1 MEHGYGGHPYG
12 TGPQQQFPPPPPLH
26 GGPQH
31 FVPPQG
37 AAPPFFPPP
46 PPMAAFAPYGPA
58 MPYPAAA
65 FAPPPAPLQQQVPI
79 PQGFFNPWE
88 PPPPIAPPPGDSE
101 LQKRIE
107 KLVEY
112 AAKNGPEFEKMLKEK
127 QKDNPLYAFLFGAE
141 GFGYYRYKLWI
152 TVNPHLGGP
161 YMTPPLPA
169 LSAPNSNFNP
179 NLNPTLASLNP
190 TLGPVNPALNAA
202 LNTPLH
208 SVSVAQGV
216 LPQYYDQQQQMAQQH
231 HQPAYFEP
239 AYQETVPK
247 TFKGLSGPLPADV
260 AVELQSVLENLTG
273 TKESIKGAK
282 NWFMQ
287 RLPFAPAL
295 AEALRERVLALDD
308 DIRQLHVIYLANDI
322 LFDSLQRRINLK
334 ELDNEALA
342 FQPVLGSM
350 LAAIYYNPQ
359 NKEANQTR
367 LQKILQFWG
376 SKEVYSKE
384 IISALENEMMAGP
397 PVGYRAPVPLSIPQ
411 MEKSL
416 PLPANLTASF
426 LPEPVSSNEH
436 VRVPSPERP
445 QSFHSPSG
453 KEENPLIAAFSGA
466 AQYGTSVITP
476 SVGQQVVVN
485 SVPPVYPA
493 LNPPFLSS
501 LTTPTPAISQPAPA
515 QLPTTIRA
523 PDPPPYPLFPPGLI
537 PGMVRKMQ
545 IGTGVP
551 YSALSPLD
559 IPAVIPPSTT
569 SDSYV
574 LDRVAKFF
582 KDIGE
587 IDPLEGQVKGTGS
600 LMDEDER
607 EERERSRTGGACIPP
622 PTSLAVDPDTNTL
635 PDGSMEHKP
644 GAINTGRLGLG
655 AVADPNEIT
664 QYDDVYTSYRK
675 QRSTSYHTFM
685 SARAAAR

>member
-1 MEHGYGGHPYG
+1 MDHGYGGHPYG
-12 TGPQQQFPPPPPLH
+12 TGPQQFPPPPPSMH
-26 GGPQH
+26 GVPQQ
-31 FVPPQG
+31 FSQA
-37 AAPPFFPPP
+37 AAPPAFFPGPP
-46 PPMAAFAPYGPA
+46 APGMGGFPPYGPSI
-58 MPYPAAA
+58 PYPPAAGP
-65 FAPPPAPLQQQVPI
+65 FAPPPAPLQQQVPL
-79 PQGFFNPWE
+79 PLAFFNPWE
-88 PPPPIAPPPGDSE
+88 PPPHIVPPPADPE

-141 GFGYYRYKLWI
+141 GFAYYRYKLWV

-161 YMTPPLPA
+161 FMNPPPMPA
-169 LSAPNSNFNP
+169 LSAANPNFNP
-179 NLNPTLASLNP
+179 ALASL
-190 TLGPVNPALNAA
+190 TSGIGPVNPGLNP
-202 LNTPLH
+202 LNTSMH
-208 SVSVAQGV
+208 SVM
-216 LPQYYDQQQQMAQQH
+216 PPFYDQPHPIPQPH
-231 HQPAYFEP
+231 HQAPYFEP
-239 AYQETVPK
+239 PYQENVPK
-247 TFKGLSGPLPADV
+247 SFKGLSGPLPTDV
-260 AVELQSVLENLTG
+260 AMELQSVLENLTG

-334 ELDNEALA
+334 EIDNEALA

-384 IISALENEMMAGP
+384 IITALENEMVAGP
-397 PVGYRAPVPLSIPQ
+397 PASYRPQGMLSVLHSEKSMPLSATLAGAV
-411 MEKSL
+411 SL
-416 PLPANLTASF
+416 PEA
-426 LPEPVSSNEH
+426 VSKVDHMRIS
-436 VRVPSPERP
+436 SPEHP
-445 QSFHSPSG
+445 QSFHSPSQ
-453 KEENPLIAAFSGA
+453 KEETPSLAALA
-466 AQYGTSVITP
+466 AAAYGGSTSVASSVTP
-476 SVGQQVVVN
+476 HIPMEPVS
-485 SVPPVYPA
+485 SAYPP
-493 LNPPFLSS
+493 LNPTFLSS
-501 LTTPTPAISQPAPA
+501 LTTSTPAASQPPAP
-515 QLPTTIRA
+515 QLPTSVRA
-523 PDPPPYPLFPPGLI
+523 PDHPPYPLFPPGLI
-537 PGMVRKMQ
+537 PGMIRKMQ

-559 IPAVIPPSTT
+559 IPAVIPPSTA
-569 SDSYV
+569 SDSYI
-574 LDRVAKFF
+574 LSRVAKFF

-587 IDPLEGQVKGTGS
+587 VDPMEGQVKGGGVS
-600 LMDEDER
+600 SMDADER
-607 EERERSRTGGACIPP
+607 EEQDRSRTGGACIPP
-622 PTSLAVDPDTNTL
+622 PPSLNVDPETNTL
-635 PDGSMEHKP
+635 PDGSIEHKP
-644 GAINTGRLGLG
+644 GSISTGRLGLG